1 MANIMDTSTASLVY
15 VVDDDSCLRAAI
27 AELLAT
33 IGLLVKTFASA
44 SDLLASFHNLGRKS
58 SDRPSCLIL
67 DVRMPGISGLEAQD
81 RIAKTDA
88 SIPIIFMSGHGDVAM
103 TVKAMK
109 AGARDFLAKPFRSED
124 MLDAVR
130 SAIAHD
136 QVHREQE
143 NMYSDLNERYA
154 SLTPHERELLVM
166 VTSGM
171 MNKQIAAEMHL
182 SEITIKV
189 HRAQLMRKMNAAT
202 LVELVKIDTR
212 LTRVVR

>member
-109 AGARDFLAKPFRSED
+109 AGARDFLSKPFRSED

-143 NMYSDLNERYA
+143 NIYSDLSERYA

-171 MNKQIAAEMHL
+171 MNKQIAGEMHL

-202 LVELVKIDTR
+202 LVELVKMDTR

>member
-143 NMYSDLNERYA
+143 NMYSDLSERYA